1 MRIREQLAAHDARF
15 ISVSGLINDIA
26 DDEGVTFAEVAR
38 LLILDGVLNHLQTRL
53 KLHGHGGYSEGGDA
67 AANFEL
73 ENAICDGKAR
83 LDDCAQNE
91 FREGEPGFFRD
102 EVAEAL
108 KVAGWRVPSTL
119 AGQMAEVSKLP
130 PTPRERPDLLPF
142 VPRVNISLAEAAD
155 ILREA
160 NGGEWWAA
168 LEDAVDSDQIKAG
181 TWGAYRGEQPLS
193 HADIRAWCEAGGI
206 IWPVPP
212 PPGSIPATDEGLRE
226 ALAVAQAKC
235 EALHAELA
243 SLRAEHAHQT
253 AQTDDWTRH
262 ATSVF
267 KLLPRVIAMG
277 RASST
282 WPKQAALIPEMMTE
296 LGITEAEAKALD
308 TVTRPDELRRK

>member
-1 MRIREQLAAHDARF
+1 MTSHF
-15 ISVSGLINDIA
+15 
-26 DDEGVTFAEVAR
+26 DD
-38 LLILDGVLNHLQTRL
+38 ILDGVGFMRTDVLPLL
-53 KLHGHGGYSEGGDA
+53 ASAGVLIDE
-67 AANFEL
+67 
-73 ENAICDGKAR
+73 KAMPSSSGR
-83 LDDCAQNE
+83 PP
-91 FREGEPGFFRD
+91 RP
-102 EVAEAL
+102 AE
-108 KVAGWRVPSTL
+108 
-119 AGQMAEVSKLP
+119 
-130 PTPRERPDLLPF
+130 ERPDLRPF
-142 VPRVNISLAEAAD
+142 VPRVNITLGEAASLLD
-155 ILREA
+155 DA
-160 NGGEWWAA
+160 NGGHWWAT
-168 LEDAVDSDQIKAG
+168 LEDAVDSGQIQAE
-181 TWGAYRGEQPLS
+181 TWGIDRSEQSLS

-212 PPGSIPATDEGLRE
+212 PPGSIPATNEGLRE
-226 ALAVAQAKC
+226 ALAAAQAKC
-235 EALHAELA
+235 EALRAELV